1 VSDKKIIIITEAGQ
15 NYGFGHI
22 VRCKAL
28 YDVFESFGL
37 LPTII
42 IKGDSAVESII
53 ANTRHI
59 MFDWHSDILQLIQIC
74 NDTDICVVDSY
85 HASIDIYYHLSVISK
100 KLVVFDDYN
109 RLEYPPQTYIINGL
123 LNVDSGIYQN
133 QQKATVLAGIE
144 YQCVRSIFWNLP
156 EKKIQKKIHKVM
168 ITVGANDI
176 RNIIPIITKNT
187 LNVYQEA
194 EIHIVVSSTSGNIE
208 LIQSLKKLGN
218 ILIHINPNE
227 QELLE
232 IMQECDFAISA
243 SGQTLCELACC
254 GIPGISISVIDNQL
268 EHAKSWD
275 ALECFDIAGVWDE
288 VDFEKRLIQRLEKI
302 EDYEYRLYHSRK
314 LQSIITGNGAKKIVE
329 SLL

>member
-1 VSDKKIIIITEAGQ
+1 MNEKVIIITEAGQ

-28 YDVFESFGL
+28 YDAFESFGL

-59 MFDWHSDILQLIQIC
+59 MFDWHSDVLQLIQIC
-74 NDTDICVVDSY
+74 NDSDICVVDSY
-85 HASIDIYYHLSVISK
+85 HASIDIYYHMSVISK
-100 KLVVFDDYN
+100 KLIVFDDYN
-109 RLEYPPQTYIINGL
+109 RIEYPPHSYIINGL
-123 LNVDSGIYQN
+123 LNVDSGIYKN

-156 EKKIQKKIHKVM
+156 EKVIQKKIHKVM

-176 RNIIPIITKNT
+176 RNSIPIITKNT
-187 LNVYQEA
+187 SIVYPEA
-194 EIHIVVSSTSGNIE
+194 EIHIVVSSTSGNIDS
-208 LIQSLKKLGN
+208 IQALKNLGN
-218 ILIHINPNE
+218 IIIHINPNE
-227 QELLE
+227 EELLQV
-232 IMQECDFAISA
+232 MQLCDIAISA

-275 ALECFDIAGVWDE
+275 AIECFDFVGEWNDI
-288 VDFEKRLIQRLEKI
+288 DFEKILIQRLEKI
-302 EDYEYRLYHSRK
+302 KDYEYRLTHSRK

-329 SLL
+329 SLI